1 MNKPSTML
9 FHARVGKRRAFATT
23 QQAVA
28 YERGFAAHPIEPW
41 GLPDS
46 SAMQGFLDA
55 DPTQIDEAPV
65 HDRRESD
72 FAELSI

>member
-1 MNKPSTML
+1 ML

-28 YERGFAAHPIEPW
+28 YERGFAAHPTQPW
-41 GLPDS
+41 GLPNS
-46 SAMQGFLDA
+46 SAMQGYLDA
-55 DPTQIDEAPV
+55 DPTQIDDATEP

-72 FAELSI
+72 FADLSI

>member
-1 MNKPSTML
+1 MSALP
-9 FHARVGKRRAFATT
+9 FRARVGKRRAFATT

-28 YERGFAAHPIEPW
+28 YERGFAAHPTQPW

-46 SAMQGFLDA
+46 SAMQGYLDA
-55 DPTQIDEAPV
+55 DPTQSDEALM

>member
-1 MNKPSTML
+1 MSAPL
-9 FHARVGKRRAFATT
+9 FPARIGKRRAFSTT
-23 QQAVA
+23 QEAVA
-28 YERGFAAHPIEPW
+28 YERGFAAHPTQPW

-46 SAMQGFLDA
+46 SAMQGYLDA

-72 FAELSI
+72 LAELLI